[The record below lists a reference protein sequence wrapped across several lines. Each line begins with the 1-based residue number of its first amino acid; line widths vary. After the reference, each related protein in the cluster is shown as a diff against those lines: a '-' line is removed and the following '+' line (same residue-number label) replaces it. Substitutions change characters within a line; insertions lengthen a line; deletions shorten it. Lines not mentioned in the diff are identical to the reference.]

1 MVSKVLH
8 KSSATAHVA
17 PDLLKTLTILSDKTI
32 WRYAVDQEDLKL
44 YWIWE
49 KKANVTDLNR
59 GTSVYLPTLLGI
71 FDILTQQEIVKRKP
85 YICQSN
91 CLNIA
96 KDYC

>member
-1 MVSKVLH
+1 M
-8 KSSATAHVA
+8 
-17 PDLLKTLTILSDKTI
+17 
-32 WRYAVDQEDLKL
+32 R
-44 YWIWE
+44 
-49 KKANVTDLNR
+49 KKANVTVLNR

>member
-1 MVSKVLH
+1 MRKKV
-8 KSSATAHVA
+8 
-17 PDLLKTLTILSDKTI
+17 
-32 WRYAVDQEDLKL
+32 
-44 YWIWE
+44 
-49 KKANVTDLNR
+49 NVTVLNR

-96 KDYC
+96 IDYC